1 MVNGYR
7 KSMSALGL
15 ASVLALSGCMSMN
28 GPGWERDSPPVAY
41 SRDLHPGYGSV
52 QAIDLIRHENSS
64 GIGVGA
70 IAGAVIGGLIGHQV
84 GEGNGNT
91 AATVIGA
98 AGGAL
103 IGHQIEKQGQPQG
116 DQFRLTIRME
126 NGGYQTVT
134 PNADFTDLRVG
145 DRLHIDNGGAV
156 RRY

>member
-52 QAIDLIRHENSS
+52 QAIYLIRHENSS

-70 IAGAVIGGLIGHQV
+70 IAGAVIGGLKSV
-84 GEGNGNT
+84 TREKRRNGSRDD
-91 AATVIGA
+91 A
-98 AGGAL
+98 
-103 IGHQIEKQGQPQG
+103 
-116 DQFRLTIRME
+116 
-126 NGGYQTVT
+126 
-134 PNADFTDLRVG
+134 
-145 DRLHIDNGGAV
+145 
-156 RRY
+156 